1 MKNLKY
7 LLFIIPFL
15 FLSNVK
21 AETKEFE
28 FYNVEYDGFAESQR
42 TPINVYSL
50 VNQDILDNM
59 EQKMVEY
66 WEKNVKSHHPY
77 YYISISYTAASTSGT
92 SFDTVTM
99 KLTAFKAIPVDY
111 TSFVTMSCKYSDYDD
126 DSISVEDKMQLTYR
140 YDYYNNDYHGYN
152 GNPYGLYCDT
162 NSLFSS
168 TTDYNRYLSLFYYSS
183 NYDQPFGLDDT
194 YVVKSGDETLFTLN
208 KQDYIPT
215 YKDKF
220 IDKTDL
226 NYIEINLNNYPYVAL
241 SLKDYSKTEEFNSM
255 TYVKGQYCLTP
266 VYNYGLT
273 ERKDILSGTQ
283 MQRCSLYYNDYTP
296 IRTYILKSDLENHS
310 IYYLKA
316 YDTSKENKIKVD
328 TSVFNIH
335 YITEEEKNNP
345 IITIDG
351 KKYSTIPYD
360 ELSDTATKSE
370 DENYASGGSCAVGD
384 FNCTASLVGS
394 KVSWSDIFT
403 SPLDFL
409 KNIWSSITQVFTLIT
424 YFIALLPTTLQYFF
438 YISFTLAIVLGII
451 KIIL

>member
-21 AETKEFE
+21 AEEINFDYLDYNDFVSTPGAGIYSFE
-28 FYNVEYDGFAESQR
+28 SYGENYKKF
-42 TPINVYSL
+42 
-50 VNQDILDNM
+50 
-59 EQKMVEY
+59 
-66 WEKNVKSHHPY
+66 PY
-77 YYISISYTAASTSGT
+77 YTDNLIDNLISKLVTKWDKDYKSTYPYYFITIISYPKEKWEQYENTSTK
-92 SFDTVTM
+92 VY
-99 KLTAFKAIPVDY
+99 LTYFKAIPSNY
-111 TSFVTMSCKYSDYDD
+111 NSFISLVNENYSNNVKSLYISQNSEGVVIEGEDTAGFGSINTMFYQDENFIKY
-126 DSISVEDKMQLTYR
+126 LPT
-140 YDYYNNDYHGYN
+140 
-152 GNPYGLYCDT
+152 
-162 NSLFSS
+162 
-168 TTDYNRYLSLFYYSS
+168 FYYDS
-183 NYDQPFGLDDT
+183 NFDLPFGLEDI
-194 YVVKSGDETLFTLN
+194 YNVKKGDEVLFTLN
-208 KQDYIPT
+208 KQDIIPT
-215 YKDKF
+215 FKSKF
-220 IDKTDL
+220 INKTDL
-226 NYIEINLNNYPYVAL
+226 NYTEIDLNNYPYVAL

-255 TYVKGQYCLTP
+255 TYVKGQYCLTS

-283 MQRCSLYYNDYTP
+283 MQRCSLYYDDYTP

-345 IITIDG
+345 IITING
-351 KKYSTIPYD
+351 KKYSTIPYN
-360 ELSDTATKSE
+360 ELTDTATKSE
-370 DENYASGGSCAVGD
+370 DENYNSGNSCAVGD
-384 FNCTASLVGS
+384 INCTASLTNGS
-394 KVSWSDIFT
+394 IKWSDIFT

-409 KNIWSSITQVFTLIT
+409 KNIWTSITQVFTLIA

>member
-15 FLSNVK
+15 FLNNVK
-21 AETKEFE
+21 AEEYTYYIPTGDEDHYSFNLNEVSSIYTPDFVDNYIKEMVKE
-28 FYNVEYDGFAESQR
+28 WEEKYKKDWPYYIIS
-42 TPINVYSL
+42 VYKNLSGDFDFSISLFVNDAIPSSL
-50 VNQDILDNM
+50 VDGDTPFHFGISSSGSRPGIFRNFKNGVLVNTSSTNSLTPYIL
-59 EQKMVEY
+59 
-66 WEKNVKSHHPY
+66 WR
-77 YYISISYTAASTSGT
+77 YYIDGNI
-92 SFDTVTM
+92 
-99 KLTAFKAIPVDY
+99 
-111 TSFVTMSCKYSDYDD
+111 
-126 DSISVEDKMQLTYR
+126 
-140 YDYYNNDYHGYN
+140 YNNDPSNIGRHY
-152 GNPYGLYCDT
+152 
-162 NSLFSS
+162 
-168 TTDYNRYLSLFYYSS
+168 YLSSYYDS
-183 NYDQPFGLDDT
+183 NFDWLYGRNDT
-194 YVVKSGDETLFTLN
+194 SIIKNGEEILFTL
-208 KQDYIPT
+208 DSPTDIVPT
-215 YKDKF
+215 YKSKF
-220 IDKTDL
+220 INKTDL
-226 NYIEINLNNYPYVAL
+226 NYTEIDLNNYPYVAL

-283 MQRCSLYYNDYTP
+283 MQRCSLYYDDYTP

-316 YDTSKENKIKVD
+316 YDKSKENKIKVD

-345 IITIDG
+345 IITING
-351 KKYSTIPYD
+351 KKYTTIPYD
-360 ELSDTATKSE
+360 ELTDTATKSE
-370 DENYASGGSCAVGD
+370 DENYNSGSSCAVGD
-384 FNCTASLVGS
+384 INCTASLTNGS
-394 KVSWSDIFT
+394 IKWSDIFT

-409 KNIWSSITQVFTLIT
+409 KNIWTSITQVFTLIA

>member
-21 AETKEFE
+21 AEEINFDYLDYNDFASTPGAGIYSFELYGENYKKFPYYTDNLIDNLIFKLVTK
-28 FYNVEYDGFAESQR
+28 
-42 TPINVYSL
+42 
-50 VNQDILDNM
+50 
-59 EQKMVEY
+59 
-66 WEKNVKSHHPY
+66 WEKNYKSNYPY
-77 YYISISYTAASTSGT
+77 YFITIISYPKEKWEDYKNTST
-92 SFDTVTM
+92 TVS
-99 KLTAFKAIPVDY
+99 LTYFKAIPLNY
-111 TSFVTMSCKYSDYDD
+111 NSFISLVNENYSNNVKSLYISQDSKGVVSEGEDTADFGSINTMFFQDENFIKY
-126 DSISVEDKMQLTYR
+126 LPT
-140 YDYYNNDYHGYN
+140 
-152 GNPYGLYCDT
+152 
-162 NSLFSS
+162 
-168 TTDYNRYLSLFYYSS
+168 FYYDS
-183 NYDQPFGLDDT
+183 NFDLPFGLEDIYT
-194 YVVKSGDETLFTLN
+194 VKKGDEVLFTLN
-208 KQDYIPT
+208 KQDIIPT
-215 YKDKF
+215 FKSKF
-220 IDKTDL
+220 INKTDL
-226 NYIEINLNNYPYVAL
+226 NYTEIDLNNYPYVAL

-255 TYVKGQYCLTP
+255 TYVKGQYCLTS

-283 MQRCSLYYNDYTP
+283 MQRCSLYYDDYTP

-316 YDTSKENKIKVD
+316 YDKSKENKIKVD
-328 TSVFNIH
+328 SSVFNIH

-345 IITIDG
+345 IITING
-351 KKYSTIPYD
+351 KKYTPIPYD
-360 ELSDTATKSE
+360 ELTDTATKSE

-384 FNCTASLVGS
+384 INCTASLTNGS
-394 KVSWSDIFT
+394 IKWSDIFT

-409 KNIWSSITQVFTLIT
+409 KNIWTSITQVFTLIA

>member
-15 FLSNVK
+15 FLTNVR
-21 AETKEFE
+21 AETKEFD
-28 FYNVEYDGFAESQR
+28 FYVSGEVGAFAAYNF
-42 TPINVYSL
+42 TDIYSIADQSILDTMENNL
-50 VNQDILDNM
+50 VN
-59 EQKMVEY
+59 Y
-66 WEKNVKSHHPY
+66 WKENLKSHHPY
-77 YYISISYTAASTSGT
+77 YYISIFYKDASTSGT
-92 SFDTVTM
+92 SFDTITM
-99 KLTAFKAIPVDY
+99 SLTAFKAIPLNY
-111 TSFVTMSCKYSDYDD
+111 TSFLTMSQSNEKVDLENR
-126 DSISVEDKMQLTYR
+126 VQLTY
-140 YDYYNNDYHGYN
+140 YYKYFDNHYSDK
-152 GNPYGLYCDT
+152 PFGLYSGADYGIFYENT
-162 NSLFSS
+162 KNYYLPSS
-168 TTDYNRYLSLFYYSS
+168 YYTS
-183 NYDQPFGLDDT
+183 NFDLPFGLDDT
-194 YVVKSGDETLFTLN
+194 YVVKKGDEVLFTLN
-208 KQDYIPT
+208 KQDTIPT
-215 YKDKF
+215 YKSKF
-220 IDKTDL
+220 INRTDL
-226 NYIEINLNNYPYVAL
+226 NYTEIDLNNYPYVAL

-255 TYVKGQYCLTP
+255 TYVKGQYCLTS

-283 MQRCSLYYNDYTP
+283 MQRCSLYYDEYIP

-360 ELSDTATKSE
+360 ELTDTATKSE
-370 DENYASGGSCAVGD
+370 DENYTSGGSCAVGD
-384 FNCTASLVGS
+384 INCTASLTSGS
-394 KVSWSDIFT
+394 IKWSDIFT

-409 KNIWSSITQVFTLIT
+409 KNIWTSITQVFTLIT

>member
-28 FYNVEYDGFAESQR
+28 FYNVKYDGFSESQS

-77 YYISISYTAASTSGT
+77 YYISISYKDASVSGT

-99 KLTAFKAIPVDY
+99 RLIAFKAIPVDY
-111 TSFVTMSCKYSDYDD
+111 TSFVTMSCDFNDYNN
-126 DSISVEDKMQLTYR
+126 DSISKEDKMQLTY
-140 YDYYNNDYHGYN
+140 YYQYANNHYSN
-152 GNPYGLYCDT
+152 EPYGLYCDT
-162 NSLFSS
+162 NFLFHS

-194 YVVKSGDETLFTLN
+194 YVVKKGDEVLFTLN
-208 KQDYIPT
+208 KQDIIPT
-215 YKDKF
+215 FKSKF
-220 IDKTDL
+220 INKTDL
-226 NYIEINLNNYPYVAL
+226 NYTEIDLNNYPYVAL

-255 TYVKGQYCLTP
+255 TYVKGQYCLTS

-283 MQRCSLYYNDYTP
+283 MQRCSLYYDDYTP

-345 IITIDG
+345 IITING

-360 ELSDTATKSE
+360 ELTDTATKSE
-370 DENYASGGSCAVGD
+370 DENYTSGGSCAVGD
-384 FNCTASLVGS
+384 INCTASLTNGS
-394 KVSWSDIFT
+394 IKWSDIFT

-409 KNIWSSITQVFTLIT
+409 KNIWTSITQVFTLIA